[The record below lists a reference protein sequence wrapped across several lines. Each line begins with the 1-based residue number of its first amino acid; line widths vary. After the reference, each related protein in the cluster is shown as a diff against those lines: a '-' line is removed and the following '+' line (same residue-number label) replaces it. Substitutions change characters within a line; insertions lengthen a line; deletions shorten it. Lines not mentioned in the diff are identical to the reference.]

1 MANLSLREVAQS
13 QLDQAPVIDGQLIV
27 CTDTG
32 STYRDIGTRRIQ
44 ISKDLE
50 IVSSLPLAPLSNKIY
65 YLRPDSLYVYSG
77 DDWILLN
84 PSKFTLEAD
93 KNAVNGE
100 VNINL
105 ILNGTAQDKIKIA
118 GGGVTT
124 VTTGETGDI
133 TIDTPHPDELL
144 AALTNE
150 EIDAITGGMVDDS
163 GNPLPTPQVVV
174 DATLTVSGRA
184 ADAKVTGTRISEAM
198 SIAKSADTG
207 LTNVR
212 TELDRLKLDSVAVD
226 KTMTKEN
233 FAADAKAVGDALA
246 KKANAEHNHDDRY
259 YTEDEIN
266 VKLSKKSDDSHTHD
280 ERYYQKNEIDEKLK
294 VKANTINIHTL
305 TIPTTSQL
313 TDDTVD
319 RYSKYIDLDIDGIT
333 SKDVIS
339 ISVTPASAKVASYA
353 QFANPETFDGYVR
366 LRAVSVPTTAITAQY
381 YIVQGGGQTDSGSGT
396 VVEGYTKA
404 QVDNKIAAAI
414 KVAKEE
420 QKLLDHPV
428 GSIYQSVEPTSP
440 AELFGGEWQ
449 SIGSGRVL
457 MGADNNHA
465 VGTTAEAGLPNITGE
480 YLKRKVINSSNGVYN
495 DTQRA
500 QKAFKVITSDAT
512 LNTVQLVTNSTSNV
526 AAENV
531 IFDASGSNSI
541 YGASDTVQ
549 PPAYYVY
556 MWLRTA

>member
-144 AALTNE
+144 TALTND

-174 DATLTVSGRA
+174 NATLTVSGRA
-184 ADAKVTGTRISEAM
+184 ADAKITGTRISEAL
-198 SIAKSADTG
+198 SIAKSADAG

-212 TELDRLKLDSVAVD
+212 TELDKLKLDSVAVD
-226 KTMTKEN
+226 KTLTKEN

-246 KKANAEHNHDDRY
+246 KKASAEHNHDDRY
-259 YTEDEIN
+259 YTEDEVN
-266 VKLSKKSDDSHTHD
+266 VKLSKKSDSDHTHD
-280 ERYYQKNEIDEKLK
+280 ERYYQQNEIDEKFKSIKTDWNSVTDKPSTFPPSAHDHSKLAFEHGNEVNFVGTPESNCVYFGYRDSTIK
-294 VKANTINIHTL
+294 EYRFAKGQAKDGDYADLRANQFIGSLNGNADTASSATKATGVADYKDSGRLIQVGYAGDGLNTSNL
-305 TIPTTSQL
+305 THIAGY
-313 TDDTVD
+313 TDNGT
-319 RYSKYIDLDIDGIT
+319 KI
-333 SKDVIS
+333 KDVS
-339 ISVTPASAKVASYA
+339 K
-353 QFANPETFDGYVR
+353 
-366 LRAVSVPTTAITAQY
+366 AVLQSWLGI
-381 YIVQGGGQTDSGSGT
+381 GGGSL
-396 VVEGYTKA
+396 
-404 QVDNKIAAAI
+404 AAY
-414 KVAKEE
+414 
-420 QKLLDHPV
+420 PV
-428 GSIYQSVEPTSP
+428 GAIYMSTSSTSP
-440 AELFGGEWQ
+440 ASLFGG
-449 SIGSGRVL
+449 S
-457 MGADNNHA
+457 
-465 VGTTAEAGLPNITGE
+465 
-480 YLKRKVINSSNGVYN
+480 
-495 DTQRA
+495 
-500 QKAFKVITSDAT
+500 
-512 LNTVQLVTNSTSNV
+512 
-526 AAENV
+526 
-531 IFDASGSNSI
+531 
-541 YGASDTVQ
+541 
-549 PPAYYVY
+549 
-556 MWLRTA
+556 

>member
-163 GNPLPTPQVVV
+163 G
-174 DATLTVSGRA
+174 
-184 ADAKVTGTRISEAM
+184 
-198 SIAKSADTG
+198 
-207 LTNVR
+207 
-212 TELDRLKLDSVAVD
+212 
-226 KTMTKEN
+226 
-233 FAADAKAVGDALA
+233 
-246 KKANAEHNHDDRY
+246 
-259 YTEDEIN
+259 
-266 VKLSKKSDDSHTHD
+266 
-280 ERYYQKNEIDEKLK
+280 
-294 VKANTINIHTL
+294 
-305 TIPTTSQL
+305 
-313 TDDTVD
+313 
-319 RYSKYIDLDIDGIT
+319 
-333 SKDVIS
+333 
-339 ISVTPASAKVASYA
+339 
-353 QFANPETFDGYVR
+353 
-366 LRAVSVPTTAITAQY
+366 
-381 YIVQGGGQTDSGSGT
+381 SGT

-440 AELFGGEWQ
+440 AELFGGEWK

-465 VGTTAEAGLPNITGE
+465 VGTTVEAGLPNITGE

-512 LNTVQLVTNSTSNV
+512 LNTVQLVTNSASNV

-556 MWLRTA
+556 M

>member
-93 KNAVNGE
+93 KNAINGE

-118 GGGVTT
+118 GSGVTT

-144 AALTNE
+144 AALTND

-184 ADAKVTGTRISEAM
+184 ADAKVTGTKISEAL
-198 SIAKSADTG
+198 SIAKSADAG

-212 TELDRLKLDSVAVD
+212 TELDKLKLDSVAVD
-226 KTMTKEN
+226 KALTKEN

-246 KKANAEHNHDDRY
+246 KKANAEHNHDDTY
-259 YTEDEIN
+259 FTKDEIN
-266 VKLSKKSDDSHTHD
+266 TKLIDKSDTDHTHD
-280 ERYYQKNEIDEKLK
+280 ERYYTETEMDEKLTG
-294 VKANTINIHTL
+294 KADVVVPHMF
-305 TIPTTSQL
+305 TIPITNWKTDNTVPGFSNYVDIACSGMTANDIVNVNVAPISTS
-313 TDDTVD
+313 V
-319 RYSKYIDLDIDGIT
+319 
-333 SKDVIS
+333 
-339 ISVTPASAKVASYA
+339 AAKA
-353 QFANPETFDGYVR
+353 QFTNTESFDGYLR
-366 LRAVSVPTTAITAQY
+366 LRAKNIPSKEITAQW
-381 YIVQGGGQTDSGSGT
+381 YIV
-396 VVEGYTKA
+396 
-404 QVDNKIAAAI
+404 
-414 KVAKEE
+414 
-420 QKLLDHPV
+420 
-428 GSIYQSVEPTSP
+428 
-440 AELFGGEWQ
+440 
-449 SIGSGRVL
+449 R
-457 MGADNNHA
+457 
-465 VGTTAEAGLPNITGE
+465 
-480 YLKRKVINSSNGVYN
+480 
-495 DTQRA
+495 
-500 QKAFKVITSDAT
+500 
-512 LNTVQLVTNSTSNV
+512 
-526 AAENV
+526 
-531 IFDASGSNSI
+531 
-541 YGASDTVQ
+541 
-549 PPAYYVY
+549 
-556 MWLRTA
+556 

>member
-1 MANLSLREVAQS
+1 M
-13 QLDQAPVIDGQLIV
+13 
-27 CTDTG
+27 
-32 STYRDIGTRRIQ
+32 
-44 ISKDLE
+44 
-50 IVSSLPLAPLSNKIY
+50 
-65 YLRPDSLYVYSG
+65 
-77 DDWILLN
+77 
-84 PSKFTLEAD
+84 
-93 KNAVNGE
+93 
-100 VNINL
+100 
-105 ILNGTAQDKIKIA
+105 
-118 GGGVTT
+118 
-124 VTTGETGDI
+124 
-133 TIDTPHPDELL
+133 
-144 AALTNE
+144 
-150 EIDAITGGMVDDS
+150 
-163 GNPLPTPQVVV
+163 
-174 DATLTVSGRA
+174 
-184 ADAKVTGTRISEAM
+184 
-198 SIAKSADTG
+198 
-207 LTNVR
+207 
-212 TELDRLKLDSVAVD
+212 
-226 KTMTKEN
+226 
-233 FAADAKAVGDALA
+233 
-246 KKANAEHNHDDRY
+246 
-259 YTEDEIN
+259 
-266 VKLSKKSDDSHTHD
+266 
-280 ERYYQKNEIDEKLK
+280 
-294 VKANTINIHTL
+294 
-305 TIPTTSQL
+305 
-313 TDDTVD
+313 D

-465 VGTTAEAGLPNITGE
+465 VGTTVEAGLPNIKGTAIFRPYNSQYETGV
-480 YLKRKVINSSNGVYN
+480 LWDSTG
-495 DTQRA
+495 
-500 QKAFKVITSDAT
+500 AFSYEQDNTEHSESIAVSDFAT
-512 LNTVQLVTNSTSNV
+512 HNQTFY
-526 AAENV
+526 
-531 IFDASGSNSI
+531 FDASASNSI